1 MLTVVGNLKG
11 GTGKSTVAFNLAVW
25 LAHDKTGVIA
35 FDLDPQCT
43 LVDVCDVRLEDG
55 YEPAFEV
62 STNLAELE
70 ARANDPRRSKP
81 IIVDMSVGNMPA
93 MQKAISLAD
102 RILIPVQPSQADI
115 WSTQR
120 FLKIVRNSINKDKK
134 PEVLGFINRA
144 DTHLGIRETGEAESA
159 LKMMQGI
166 TLLDIRLYQRTAYRR
181 SFSEGLSV
189 FELDPMGKA
198 SKEMQ
203 KLATMLDEPSLVMP
217 TASAGQ
223 KTSAGQK
230 ISAGQ

>member
-25 LAHDKTGVIA
+25 LAHDKTGVMA

-55 YEPAFEV
+55 YEPTFEV
-62 STNLAELE
+62 STSLAELE
-70 ARANDPRRSKP
+70 ARVNDPRRKKP

-93 MQKAISLAD
+93 MEKAISLAN
-102 RILIPVQPSQADI
+102 RVLIPIQPSQADI

-120 FLKIVRNSINKDKK
+120 FLKIVRKNINKENR

-144 DTHLGIRETGEAESA
+144 DTHIGVRETDEAESA
-159 LKMMQGI
+159 LQMMPGI
-166 TLLDIRLYQRTAYRR
+166 TPLDVRLYQRTAYRR

-203 KLATMLDEPSLVMP
+203 KLAALLDEPNLVD
-217 TASAGQ
+217 TNR
-223 KTSAGQK
+223 
-230 ISAGQ
+230 

>member
-25 LAHDKTGVIA
+25 LAHDKNGVMA

-55 YEPAFEV
+55 YEPTFDV
-62 STNLAELE
+62 STSLAELE
-70 ARANDPRRSKP
+70 ARAGDSGAGNSVAGDIGKAGP
-81 IIVDMSVGNMPA
+81 IIVDMSVANMPA
-93 MQKAISLAD
+93 MEKAISLAD

-120 FLKIVRNSINKDKK
+120 FLKIVRDNINQDNK

-144 DTHLGIRETGEAESA
+144 DTHIGVRETDEAESA
-159 LKMMQGI
+159 LKMLPGL
-166 TLLDIRLYQRTAYRR
+166 TPLNIRLYQRMAFRR

-203 KLATMLDEPSLVMP
+203 TLAKLLDQPQIVV
-217 TASAGQ
+217 
-223 KTSAGQK
+223 
-230 ISAGQ
+230 

>member
-25 LAHDKTGVIA
+25 LAHDKTSVVA

-43 LVDVCDVRLEDG
+43 LVDVCDVREEDG
-55 YEPAFEV
+55 YEPNFEV
-62 STNLAELE
+62 STSLSELE
-70 ARANDPRRSKP
+70 ELAKKSNRSHP

-93 MQKAISLAD
+93 MEKAISLAN
-102 RILIPVQPSQADI
+102 RVLIPVQPSQADI

-120 FLKIVRNSINKDKK
+120 FLKIVRNNINKKK
-134 PEVLGFINRA
+134 RPEVLGFINRA
-144 DTHLGIRETGEAESA
+144 DTHIGVRETDEAESA
-159 LKMMQGI
+159 LKMMPGI
-166 TLLDIRLYQRTAYRR
+166 TPLDARLHQRTAYRR

-203 KLATMLDEPSLVMP
+203 KLATLLDEPRLSEV
-217 TASAGQ
+217 AS
-223 KTSAGQK
+223 
-230 ISAGQ
+230 